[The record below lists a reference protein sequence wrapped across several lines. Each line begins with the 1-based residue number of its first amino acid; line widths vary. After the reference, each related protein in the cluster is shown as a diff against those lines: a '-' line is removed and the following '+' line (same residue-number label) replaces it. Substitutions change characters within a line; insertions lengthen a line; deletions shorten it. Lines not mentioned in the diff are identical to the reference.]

1 MPKKEEGREAL
12 LLDSLYPGYLPA
24 SSLPPE
30 TIGVLGV
37 EPLYMGSSIAAMPAM
52 RVDAHHAKRQ
62 VYQPGLNS
70 RSRAR
75 IL

>member
-1 MPKKEEGREAL
+1 MKPL
-12 LLDSLYPGYLPA
+12 LLYSLYPGSLPA
-24 SSLPPE
+24 SLLSPK
-30 TIGVLGV
+30 ISRRCGV

-62 VYQPGLNS
+62 VYQPGLNPL
-70 RSRAR
+70 SRAR